1 MMSTERILILGC
13 TPLSEQLIH
22 EIERRPSRRRV
33 IVGVLDDRRLIGGG
47 PAEVARLQRIIEKL
61 SPTRLV
67 FALSERR
74 GRTPFGTLLES
85 CIARG
90 VIVEDVVEYYE
101 RIAGKLAFES
111 LAPMAVILSGGF
123 RPPRFYQAVSRG
135 VSLLVALLALI
146 PCAPLMAIVALAIKL
161 DSKGPVFFRQ
171 QRAGSGGKPFT
182 LVKFRTMQHGG
193 TRRSEW
199 EGDNRDAVTRVG
211 KFLRA
216 FRIDD
221 VPQFINIIR
230 GDMNLIGP
238 RPHPVSNLE
247 LLTLVA
253 RNLNELTGAA
263 ISCYML
269 RALVRPGLT
278 GWAQVRYRYANNL
291 EEELEKLRYDLYY
304 VKHLSLWLDLRIA
317 LETIKVLRGQ
327 KVLDLPPQ
335 QAAAH
340 PVRAARSPLR
350 SLDVARLLLVAV
362 LPLWML
368 GGLADAASA
377 AQQRPLSQSTPP
389 QSQQVSTPPS
399 QPAAP
404 VTQSAPAPQPTTTQQ
419 TAAPSAP
426 PSSQTA
432 APAQSPAASAPS
444 TSAAPSPPPAVVP
457 QQAQAPTA
465 PPPQTQPQSRGGS
478 RQQPP
483 PQAATTRAAV
493 VDPTRPDYVIGP
505 DDELEISVWENAAL
519 TRTVPV
525 RPDGKISLPLIN
537 DVQAAGLTPMQLQGA
552 LAKAL
557 TSFVQAPEVSVIVRA
572 VHSFKV
578 SVVGEVREPGRFE
591 LTGRPTVLDMIALA
605 KGLTEYADKRRIVVL
620 RRERGQNRQIPFAY
634 DKLLSDNAEGLENF
648 FVQSD
653 DIVLVR

>member
-1 MMSTERILILGC
+1 MNLVADVRTLGWRRSASDAVFGVERILILGL
-13 TPLSEQLIH
+13 TPLAEQLID
-22 EIERRPSRRRV
+22 EIERRPGRRV

-47 PAEVARLQRIIEKL
+47 HEEVMRLQTIIEKL
-61 SPTRLV
+61 SPHRV
-67 FALSERR
+67 VVALSERR

-101 RIAGKLAFES
+101 RITGKLAFES

-123 RPPRFYQAVSRG
+123 RPPKLHQAFARVS
-135 VSLLVALLALI
+135 SLLVA
-146 PCAPLMAIVALAIKL
+146 IVALILCAPVIGVVAIAIVL

-171 QRAGSGGKPFT
+171 RRVGIGGRSFT
-182 LVKFRTMQHGG
+182 LVKFRTMEHGG

-216 FRIDD
+216 FRIDEL
-221 VPQFINIIR
+221 PQFLNIIR

-304 VKHLSLWLDLRIA
+304 VKHLSPWLDLRIA

-327 KVLDLPPQ
+327 KTTTSDGPRLRPLDI
-335 QAAAH
+335 
-340 PVRAARSPLR
+340 ARCALIT
-350 SLDVARLLLVAV
+350 L
-362 LPLWML
+362 LPLSFAL
-368 GGLADAASA
+368 FGPITPAS
-377 AQQRPLSQSTPP
+377 AQQRPQSRGT
-389 QSQQVSTPPS
+389 QS
-399 QPAAP
+399 QPAP
-404 VTQSAPAPQPTTTQQ
+404 ESKTPPT
-419 TAAPSAP
+419 
-426 PSSQTA
+426 SQTQAGVRGA
-432 APAQSPAASAPS
+432 AA
-444 TSAAPSPPPAVVP
+444 
-457 QQAQAPTA
+457 
-465 PPPQTQPQSRGGS
+465 
-478 RQQPP
+478 
-483 PQAATTRAAV
+483 
-493 VDPTRPDYVIGP
+493 DPGNREYLIGP
-505 DDELEISVWENAAL
+505 DDELEISVWENQAL

-525 RPDGKISLPLIN
+525 RPDGKISLPLLN
-537 DVQAAGLTPMQLQGA
+537 DVQAAGLTPMQLQGS
-552 LAKAL
+552 LSKAL
-557 TSFVQAPEVSVIVRA
+557 TAFVQAPEVSVIVRN

-591 LTGRPTVLDMIALA
+591 LSGRPTVLDLIALA

-620 RRERGQNRQIPFAY
+620 RREHGQTRQIPFAY
-634 DKLLSDNAEGLENF
+634 DKLLSDNGEGIENF
-648 FVQSD
+648 FVMPD